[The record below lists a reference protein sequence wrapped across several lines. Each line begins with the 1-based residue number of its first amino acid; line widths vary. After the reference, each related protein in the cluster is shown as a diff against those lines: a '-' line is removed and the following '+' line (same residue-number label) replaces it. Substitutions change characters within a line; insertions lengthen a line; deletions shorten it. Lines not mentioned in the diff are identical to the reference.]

1 MARAYGEAREE
12 RQDDNSSAAAPTT
25 DRKPDAQT
33 VLDFH
38 THADTD
44 TRDTAIHHTLGVS
57 GTQASP
63 GNHRHDGG
71 DSVLLLEG
79 MTITGNKANA
89 VTVFPSIINALVRLG
104 ARDATT

>member
-1 MARAYGEAREE
+1 MRAYGANRS
-12 RQDDNSSAAAPTT
+12 QGDDNDSSAALPT

-38 THADTD
+38 TNADTD
-44 TRDTAIHHTLGVS
+44 TKDTAIHHTLGVS
-57 GTQASP
+57 PAQASP

-79 MTITGNKANA
+79 MTITGNKANP
-89 VTVFPSIINALVRLG
+89 VTVFPSIIQALVRLG
-104 ARDATT
+104 VRDATT